1 MAVENTNT
9 NDTTFFR
16 DSFNA
21 DKSFKTSRDYL
32 NKRLKDVDN
41 VVRHSANELY
51 YNRKFHL

>member
-9 NDTTFFR
+9 NDTNFFR
-16 DSFNA
+16 ESLNA

-51 YNRKFHL
+51 YDRKFHL